1 MDDRQEKVGEYWG
14 NFHANTKVK
23 LSWLESKVVENFI
36 NKRISGNESQNWVT
50 ELKKIHSEPFQRA
63 LIVGCGAGQ
72 LDRDLIREN
81 LFQVGLG
88 VDIARTSLALA
99 EKNAEIECLSNQ
111 LSYQFFDLEEGDYAS
126 LGEFDLVI
134 IQMAAHHVSKL
145 DFFFKNIRKILD
157 KKRGIIALYEYIGP
171 NRFWHSDNTVKIIN
185 QLLDS
190 IGDEYKFNHLV
201 SDGSLRK
208 EYTRTSEEHFL
219 KHDPS
224 EAIRSED
231 IIRILKKYFS
241 IIDIKSCGG
250 QINHM
255 LLTGITE
262 NLDKTKCG
270 HQILKLLM
278 TFEVILEEAKVI
290 EPDFAIIFAKPK
302 RFFISI

>member
-1 MDDRQEKVGEYWG
+1 MSDRQEKVGEYWG
-14 NFHANTKVK
+14 KFHGTPKVK
-23 LSWLESKVVENFI
+23 LSWLESKAVENFI
-36 NKRISGNESQNWVT
+36 NKRIAGSETRNWVS
-50 ELKKIHSEPFQRA
+50 ELKKIQHEPFQRA

-81 LFQVGLG
+81 LFKNGLG
-88 VDIARTSLALA
+88 IDIARTSLSLA
-99 EKNAEIECLSNQ
+99 EKNAGIENLSQ
-111 LSYQFFDLEEGDYAS
+111 KLSYQFFDLEQDNYAT
-126 LGEFDLVI
+126 LGKFDLVI

-145 DFFFKNIRKILD
+145 DYFFKNIRKILD
-157 KKRGIIALYEYIGP
+157 KKKGIVALYEYIGP
-171 NRFWHSDNTVKIIN
+171 NRFWHSDKTVGIIN

-190 IGDEYKFNHLV
+190 LDDEYKLNHLV

-208 EYTRTSEEHFL
+208 EYIRTPEEHFL

-231 IIRILKKYFS
+231 ILKTLKKYFN
-241 IIDIKSCGG
+241 ITDFKSCGG

-270 HQILKLLM
+270 NQILKLLM
-278 TFEVILEEAKVI
+278 TFELILEEAKVI

-302 RFFISI
+302 SFLITI